1 VPSAR
6 RSSAPN
12 ATPLAPRRPSPPYA
26 VRTVTGTTSSL
37 TALPEPRR
45 GDLWLVALGAIRA
58 RQPGKHRPTVIVS
71 VDEIL
76 AGVDDELVVVVP
88 VSSSR
93 ASTPLRPVVSA
104 DEGVGTPGVA
114 VCRSVRAVARSRLLE
129 RRGKLTPDTM
139 RQVERALAM
148 ILGIEG

>member
-1 VPSAR
+1 MT
-6 RSSAPN
+6 RS
-12 ATPLAPRRPSPPYA
+12 
-26 VRTVTGTTSSL
+26 V

-45 GDLWLVALGAIRA
+45 GDLWLVALGAARA
-58 RQPGKHRPTVIVS
+58 GEPGKHRPAVIVS

-76 AGVDDELVVVVP
+76 ASVGDELVVVVP

-93 ASTPLRPVVSA
+93 SSTPLRPVVSP
-104 DEGVGTPGVA
+104 DEGVDTPSVA
-114 VCRSVRAVARSRLLE
+114 VCRSVRAVARTRLLE
-129 RRGKLTPDTM
+129 RLGTLAPDTM